1 MLGVNLHM
9 NKCRKRILIISEGFY
24 PEIGSAANRATNL
37 VIQLKKQ
44 GYIVD
49 VVTSH
54 PSYPNKE
61 IYENDGYRDLQ
72 KEKDIYEGS
81 NIYRTRACKVKRTSN
96 FFIRLYIYMHFLF
109 YSIVPILFRRGKYDS
124 VIATIPSPFCGI
136 LGVIAKIRF
145 RCKYILDIRDL
156 WPECIKNIGLFRKN
170 KFMLK
175 IAYIL
180 EKIIIKFTDAIVIN
194 SKGFK
199 NYLLNNN
206 YKKDIE
212 FIPNGIQKS
221 EFESYEKLANKIN
234 KHKKFTVIY
243 TGMIGL
249 PQNVTSLVRVAR
261 NLRYIQD
268 IEFKIIGTGMQREKV
283 LELIEHY
290 NLKNIK
296 VYDPM
301 PKKQVVEE
309 VAKSHVG
316 LVHLRKDSAFDLVIP
331 GKLIDYMGIGIPIVA
346 GVEGY
351 AEEVIKASS
360 SGLVVEPDDYTG
372 LSKAILKIY
381 RDKKLQETYSQKGR
395 KYCAENFCVEKNFIK
410 YKNLIEKTT
419 RRDKYVEEGR
429 NVCMESLHK

>member
-1 MLGVNLHM
+1 M
-9 NKCRKRILIISEGFY
+9 NKCKKRILIISEGFY

-49 VVTSH
+49 VVTSY
-54 PSYPNKE
+54 PSYPNKD
-61 IYENDGYRDLQ
+61 IYEKDGYRDLE

-81 NIYRTRACKVKRTSN
+81 KISRIRACNVKRTTN

-109 YSIVPILFRRGKYDS
+109 FSIIPIIFRRDKYDL

-136 LGVIAKIRF
+136 LGIIAKLRF

-170 KFMLK
+170 KFMLRV
-175 IAYIL
+175 AYIL
-180 EKIIIKFTDAIVIN
+180 EKIIINFTDAIVIN
-194 SKGFK
+194 SKGFID
-199 NYLLNNN
+199 YLINNN
-206 YKKDIE
+206 YKKTIE
-212 FIPNGIQKS
+212 FIPNGLQES
-221 EFESYEKLANKIN
+221 EFISYKELANKTS

-261 NLRYIQD
+261 NLRYIEN
-268 IEFKIIGTGMQREKV
+268 IEFKIIGTGIQREKV

-301 PKKQVVEE
+301 PKKKVIEE
-309 VAKSHVG
+309 VAKCHIG

-351 AEEVIKASS
+351 AEKVIKDSN
-360 SGLVVEPDDYTG
+360 SGLVVEPDDYVG

-381 RDKKLQETYSQKGR
+381 QDNKLQLNYSVNGM
-395 KYCAENFCVEKNFIK
+395 KYCMNNFCIENNFIK
-410 YKNLIEKTT
+410 YDDLIEKIT
-419 RRDKYVEEGR
+419 RRNKYVKKDR
-429 NVCMESLHK
+429 NVCMESLHQ